1 MTTPAPASTVTTIPS
16 LGAFLQADPR
26 RDLRTE
32 ISIGDWWLADGF
44 PPAAWRA
51 AWTPA
56 TGEFYV
62 QRLGGVVAGGRV
74 TVLARFA
81 TLAELQERLAGWETT
96 CGTPGSARWLLERL
110 GHSGAERPASAWA
123 GDA

>member
-1 MTTPAPASTVTTIPS
+1 MLSTAPAPTSLPS
-16 LGAFLQADPR
+16 LGAYLQSDPR
-26 RDLRTE
+26 RDLREE
-32 ISIGDWWLADGF
+32 ISVGDWWLGDGF

-56 TGEFYV
+56 TGELYV
-62 QRLGGVVAGGRV
+62 QRLGGVRAGGRI

-81 TLAELQERLAGWETT
+81 TREEVEQRLAGWEAM
-96 CGTPGSARWLLERL
+96 CGTLGSARWLLDRL
-110 GHSGAERPASAWA
+110 GHQDTELPASAWA